1 MIFTTNKPLQKWGR
15 VLHDRD
21 LAAAIL
27 DRVLERGRVIVL
39 DGPSGRTKHLSLEGP
54 AAPAVHVS
62 EGARISGIQPPQF
75 LEPTTAAS
83 SPHFGFWSGRLDS
96 NQRPSGPEPDA
107 LPG

>member
-39 DGPSGRTKHLSLEGP
+39 DGPSGRTKHLSLEDP
-54 AAPAVHVS
+54 AAPASHVS

-75 LEPTTAAS
+75 LEPTTRRVAAGAAQS
-83 SPHFGFWSGRLDS
+83 TD
-96 NQRPSGPEPDA
+96 PSQNRADDCSA
-107 LPG
+107 